1 MIPGCGID
9 FERATEKP
17 QSMSLTQS
25 ARAGIRDA
33 LGVVKLIAGLVLLV
47 ALSWEIIAGDH
58 VHMSRT
64 YLAIQFV
71 VCLVFLCDFFVRWAA
86 AERPGRFF
94 WRNLPFLLLSV
105 PYLNNLIAGT
115 PYEEMPLDEIVRK
128 ADGGIFN
135 NAAQAWNHTFFFRM
149 LTPAQQP
156 MPAKLAAKLT
166 EAFGSVEAFKEQF
179 TKAAVGLFGSGWA
192 WLAMDKAG
200 KLSIVAKPNA
210 GNPMTDGLRPVMTV
224 DVWEHAYYIDY
235 RNRRPDFLAAFWEL
249 IDWQKVADRCIP
261 KRYKCTACDYVYDP
275 AKGDPETG
283 IEPGTPFEE
292 IPDDWTCPICGL
304 YKTDFEAVEE

>member
-9 FERATEKP
+9 FERATEKT

-105 PYLNNLIAGT
+105 PYLNILAWSGVDMTHDWGVLVGLI
-115 PYEEMPLDEIVRK
+115 PLLRAFLAMVIIVRWLVSENRMRRLFF
-128 ADGGIFN
+128 AYIFTVVIFTYISGLVFYDYEVLVN
-135 NAAQAWNHTFFFRM
+135 PKLHGFGNALWWAWMNVTTVGAEIFPV
-149 LTPAQQP
+149 T
-156 MPAKLAAKLT
+156 
-166 EAFGSVEAFKEQF
+166 
-179 TKAAVGLFGSGWA
+179 AVG
-192 WLAMDKAG
+192 
-200 KLSIVAKPNA
+200 
-210 GNPMTDGLRPVMTV
+210 
-224 DVWEHAYYIDY
+224 
-235 RNRRPDFLAAFWEL
+235 
-249 IDWQKVADRCIP
+249 KVFCVLLPSLGMMFFPIF
-261 KRYKCTACDYVYDP
+261 TTYVLQEYTHK
-275 AKGDPETG
+275 KGE
-283 IEPGTPFEE
+283 
-292 IPDDWTCPICGL
+292 
-304 YKTDFEAVEE
+304 

>member
-1 MIPGCGID
+1 MRSNQLSYPAIAESECKGNRNFQSCKIFRQKNAVKFIIPGCGID

-105 PYLNNLIAGT
+105 PYLNILAWSGVGMTHDWGVLVGLI
-115 PYEEMPLDEIVRK
+115 PLLRAFLAMVIIVRWLVSENRMRRLFF
-128 ADGGIFN
+128 AYIFTVVVFTYISGLVFYDYEVLVN
-135 NAAQAWNHTFFFRM
+135 PKLHGFGNALWWAWMNVTTVGAEIFPV
-149 LTPAQQP
+149 T
-156 MPAKLAAKLT
+156 
-166 EAFGSVEAFKEQF
+166 
-179 TKAAVGLFGSGWA
+179 AVG
-192 WLAMDKAG
+192 
-200 KLSIVAKPNA
+200 
-210 GNPMTDGLRPVMTV
+210 
-224 DVWEHAYYIDY
+224 
-235 RNRRPDFLAAFWEL
+235 
-249 IDWQKVADRCIP
+249 KVFCVLLPSLGMMFFPIF
-261 KRYKCTACDYVYDP
+261 TTYVLQEYTHK
-275 AKGDPETG
+275 KGE
-283 IEPGTPFEE
+283 
-292 IPDDWTCPICGL
+292 
-304 YKTDFEAVEE
+304 